1 MSIVNFPEL
10 RIKKYPRGY
19 VVEIKKK
26 KWWGKEYW
34 VHIISVSGMED
45 EPYYFY
51 NSANAYLEAIR
62 LINKHVKQV
71 LYDKI

>member
-10 RIKKYPRGY
+10 RIKKYPIGY

-34 VHIISVSGMED
+34 SHIISVAGMED
-45 EPYYFY
+45 EPWVFSNYE
-51 NSANAYLEAIR
+51 NAYLEAIR
-62 LINKHVKQV
+62 LINKHVTQA
-71 LYDKI
+71 I

>member
-1 MSIVNFPEL
+1 MSLVNFPKL

-34 VHIISVSGMED
+34 VHIISVAGMED
-45 EPYYFY
+45 TPWVFPNYEIAFK
-51 NSANAYLEAIR
+51 ETTR
-62 LINKHVKQV
+62 LIDYYLLNE
-71 LYDKI
+71 L

>member
-19 VVEIKKK
+19 VVEVKKK

-45 EPYYFY
+45 EPWGFSRYDI
-51 NSANAYLEAIR
+51 AYLEAVK
-62 LINKHVKQV
+62 LINRHITQV
-71 LYDKI
+71 L

>member
-10 RIKKYPRGY
+10 RIKEYSEGY
-19 VVEIKKK
+19 VVEVKKK

-34 VHIISVSGMED
+34 VHIISVAGMKQ

-51 NSANAYLEAIR
+51 NPANAYLEAIR

-71 LYDKI
+71 LYEQI